1 MYCSEIW
8 GNTHKTKLHG
18 IIMLQKRVMRTV
30 YGVDRLEHTNYIF
43 YDSHFLK
50 CPDIVKLKTVVF
62 MFNAYNNDLPNNLQT
77 LFVKRTPL
85 YSERRKH
92 QFMQQNVRTNMRA
105 VALPVLGVKLWNSL
119 CRPLHRLLE

>member
-30 YGVDRLEHTNYIF
+30 YGVDRLEHTNYLF

-50 CPDIVKLKTVVF
+50 FPDIVKLKTVVF

-85 YSERRKH
+85 YSVRRKH

-105 VALPVLGVKLWNSL
+105 MA
-119 CRPLHRLLE
+119 

>member
-30 YGVDRLEHTNYIF
+30 YGVDRLEHTNYLF

-50 CPDIVKLKTVVF
+50 FPDIVKPAF
-62 MFNAYNNDLPNNLQT
+62 HGACFI
-77 LFVKRTPL
+77 
-85 YSERRKH
+85 
-92 QFMQQNVRTNMRA
+92 RA
-105 VALPVLGVKLWNSL
+105 AFSRATFGRA
-119 CRPLHRLLE
+119 C